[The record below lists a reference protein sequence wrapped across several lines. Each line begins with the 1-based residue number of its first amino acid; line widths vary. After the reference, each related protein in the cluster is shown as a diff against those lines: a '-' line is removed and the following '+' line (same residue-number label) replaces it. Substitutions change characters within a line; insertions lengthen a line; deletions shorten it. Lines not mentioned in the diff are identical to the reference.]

1 MVGVRLAQEMQPFQD
16 ETIRPGT
23 PGGRPNRMRLIFL
36 LFTAML
42 AGGPAYAGQVS
53 ASSKPDHV
61 SSPPDTP
68 EVRLNTAAGDASLQT
83 DGRVP
88 LQPQSGGSDPVQAD
102 ASQQRTDPDAG
113 LPVSLDKI
121 RDALQQPPVHTLRGL
136 NEIPNF
142 KVEVHERPKISLDD
156 LMRSLDFKSGPVPAG
171 GLYGF
176 EQQRQMFNPTDHPL
190 QQPYAAFGQG
200 ELLTVLIE
208 NLVGKYLAGKAVNA
222 VTAAER
228 AHAETAARE
237 EVHRAIADYCAAQ
250 PNNGAGIEICTEF
263 PNNR

>member
-1 MVGVRLAQEMQPFQD
+1 
-16 ETIRPGT
+16 
-23 PGGRPNRMRLIFL
+23 MRLIFL

-53 ASSKPDHV
+53 ASSKPDQS
-61 SSPPDTP
+61 SSPPDRP
-68 EVRLNTAAGDASLQT
+68 EVRLKPDTTTAGDASLQP
-83 DGRVP
+83 DAGGRVS
-88 LQPQSGGSDPVQAD
+88 LQPQAAGSVRLQAD
-102 ASQQRTDPDAG
+102 PSEQTRTDPDAG

-121 RDALQQPPVHTLRGL
+121 RDALQQPPVQTLRGL

-142 KVEVHERPKISLDD
+142 KVEVHERQKISLED
-156 LMRSLDFKSGPVPAG
+156 LIRSLDFKSGPVPAG

-237 EVHRAIADYCAAQ
+237 EVRRAIADYCAAQ
-250 PNNGAGIEICTEF
+250 PNNGAGIQIYTES
-263 PNNR
+263 PDNR